1 MPEGPAA
8 ADPVRV
14 FREGVYPY
22 ANRMK
27 RAKYERLKAGLQI
40 ELLKA
45 QHCLLHL
52 WRRARK
58 EAGLDDVRL
67 HDLRHTVASQ
77 AVARGVPLST
87 VARMLGHSDPK
98 MTLRYAHVGDR
109 DLQAAAERIGKAIE
123 IAMEAAERPEPAEPT
138 SRAAHGLA
146 PRGEARNSPSAVDR
160 RTGSGPIGASI
171 P

>member
-1 MPEGPAA
+1 MQDGTTKGNGAVPEGPAA

-40 ELLKA
+40 ELLKV

-67 HDLRHTVASQ
+67 HDLRHSCAMISNISLLLLLLVWLLRANL
-77 AVARGVPLST
+77 LS
-87 VARMLGHSDPK
+87 
-98 MTLRYAHVGDR
+98 
-109 DLQAAAERIGKAIE
+109 
-123 IAMEAAERPEPAEPT
+123 
-138 SRAAHGLA
+138 A
-146 PRGEARNSPSAVDR
+146 P
-160 RTGSGPIGASI
+160 
-171 P
+171 